1 MCYPAASSDQSG
13 AGSLLGI
20 SDMDEIVFREV
31 DRETWSDFVSL
42 FESRGGPK
50 KLLVYGLAINC
61 R

>member
-1 MCYPAASSDQSG
+1 
-13 AGSLLGI
+13 
-20 SDMDEIVFREV
+20 MDEVVFREV